1 MTSAASTF
9 ADVEKFVA
17 LLQAACKDASMNE
30 TLRNLLSQPDESR
43 KAILHKLIDHMRDNR
58 APEDFV
64 DSFVCLLDNDAAEKA
79 YQVLYKCPRR
89 II

>member
-1 MTSAASTF
+1 MPSVPSTF
-9 ADVEKFVA
+9 ADVERFVE

-30 TLRNLLSQPDESR
+30 TMQNLLLQPDESR
-43 KAILHKLIDHMRDNR
+43 KAMLHKLIEHMRDNR

-64 DSFVCLLDNDAAEKA
+64 DAFVCLLDDDVAEKA
-79 YQVLYKCPRR
+79 YQVIYKCPRR